1 MGSIPFTRSKSYK
14 KVKKIIYDL
23 GGNSGLNI
31 PYYLLK
37 SDLLVVIEANIKL
50 CEIIKI
56 KFKKE
61 IINGRLVV
69 ENCVVTV
76 LPNNIN
82 VDFYL
87 HRHND
92 FLSQFLVPNKNI
104 LNEYLKIKLPSKN
117 IISIIKYY
125 GYPYYIKIDLEHY
138 DSIILKE
145 IFFKKIYPKYL
156 SVESHSKEILDIITH
171 DSTYKSF
178 KLVDGS
184 QVHKKYKNCI
194 VNNTRYSFPKHS
206 AGPFGNDID
215 GHWLEKNNF
224 CFLLSVI
231 GFGAKDIHCSLEDKP
246 SKYYLPLEIIL
257 YTKRKIIRRFA
268 VIFITILI
276 VFALIYLLK
285 IKDNH

>member
-1 MGSIPFTRSKSYK
+1 M
-14 KVKKIIYDL
+14 KKIIYDL

-125 GYPYYIKIDLEHY
+125 GYPSYIKIDLEHY

-194 VNNTRYSFPKHS
+194 VNNTRYYFPKHS

>member
-1 MGSIPFTRSKSYK
+1 M
-14 KVKKIIYDL
+14 KKIIYDL
-23 GGNSGLNI
+23 GCNSGLNI

-37 SDLLVVIEANIKL
+37 SDLVVAVEANIKL

-56 KFKKE
+56 RFKKE

-76 LPNNIN
+76 LPENMN

-87 HRHND
+87 HKHND
-92 FLSQFLVPNKNI
+92 FLSQFLMPDKNI
-104 LNEYLKIKLPSKN
+104 LGEYSKTKLPSKN
-117 IISIIKYY
+117 IISIINYY
-125 GYPYYIKIDLEHY
+125 GHPYYIKIDLEHY

-145 IFFKKIYPKYL
+145 LLFKKIYPKYL
-156 SVESHSKEILDIITH
+156 SIESHTREILDIIIQ

-184 QVHKKYKNCI
+184 QVHKKYKNCE

-215 GHWLEKNNF
+215 GHWLEKSNF

-231 GFGAKDIHCSLEDKP
+231 GFGAKDIHCSLEKKP

-257 YTKRKIIRRFA
+257 YTKRKIIRRFV

>member
-1 MGSIPFTRSKSYK
+1 
-14 KVKKIIYDL
+14 VKKIIYDL

-125 GYPYYIKIDLEHY
+125 GYPYYIKIDLERY

>member
-1 MGSIPFTRSKSYK
+1 M
-14 KVKKIIYDL
+14 KKIIYDL